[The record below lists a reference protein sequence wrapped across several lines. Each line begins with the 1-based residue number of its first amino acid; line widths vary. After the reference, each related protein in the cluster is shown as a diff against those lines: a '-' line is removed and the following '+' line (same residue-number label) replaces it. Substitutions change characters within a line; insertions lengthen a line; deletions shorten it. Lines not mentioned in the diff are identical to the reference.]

1 MPKAAV
7 AGGKIHY
14 EEAGSGQPLIFVS
27 GLGGAARSWQP
38 QGAAF
43 SAHYRV
49 ITYDQRGTGAS
60 DRLQRV
66 FSIDQMTDELIGL
79 MDSLS
84 IERAHLVGMS
94 TGGAIGQTLAIM
106 HPERL
111 ARMVLCST
119 WTHCDPWFRR
129 LFEAR
134 RALYLQCGPE
144 LHGRFHPLWLYP
156 PDWINAH
163 DEEIEEEQKRMLASA
178 SPVDVSVGRIDALLA
193 FDRRADLGR
202 IRTPTLIVTADNDS
216 LTPSSYSE
224 ELARAIPGAR
234 LHVMHGGGHAFN
246 KTRPG
251 EFNRIAL
258 EFLQAE
264 G

>member
-7 AGGKIHY
+7 AGGEIYY
-14 EEAGSGQPLIFVS
+14 EEAGSGYPLIFVS
-27 GLGGAARSWQP
+27 GLGGLARSWQP
-38 QGAAF
+38 QVAAF
-43 SAHYRV
+43 STHYRV

-66 FSIDQMTDELIGL
+66 FSIDQMANEVTGL
-79 MDSLS
+79 MDALA

-94 TGGAIGQTLAIM
+94 TGGAIGQTLAIVS
-106 HPERL
+106 PQRL
-111 ARMVLCST
+111 ARMILCST

-134 RALYLQCGPE
+134 RALYQQCGSE

-163 DEEIEEEQKRMLASA
+163 DEEIEEEQKRSLAGVP
-178 SPVDVSVGRIDALLA
+178 PVEVSVGRIDALLA

-202 IRTPTLIVTADNDS
+202 IGTPTLILSADNDGI
-216 LTPSSYSE
+216 TPSYYSE
-224 ELARAIPGAR
+224 ALASAIPGAR
-234 LHVMHGGGHAFN
+234 LHVIHGGGHAFT
-246 KTRPG
+246 KTRAE
-251 EFNRIAL
+251 EFNRMAI
-258 EFLQAE
+258 EFLRE
-264 G
+264 ET